1 MNELKQTSKREEK
14 KEENVVNKIDPA
26 DIDIDMLDT
35 FMDLEKHTNNL
46 RDLEYSQDNSNQD

>member
-1 MNELKQTSKREEK
+1 MDELKQTSKREEK